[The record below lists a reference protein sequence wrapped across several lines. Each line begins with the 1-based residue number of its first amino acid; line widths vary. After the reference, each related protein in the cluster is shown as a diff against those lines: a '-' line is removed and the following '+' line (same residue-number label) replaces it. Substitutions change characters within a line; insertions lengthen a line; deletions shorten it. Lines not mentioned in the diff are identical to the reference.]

1 MKLSDLNITCTECNS
16 SNIII
21 AKDPIIG
28 ELYDY
33 SDNLFY
39 CSDCN
44 NFFNPFKPITVTIVI
59 KNILHKYW
67 DNLIELNNHFYGKL
81 VIIKGNKYLIIRAPD
96 NGMTATHQFTDNKNN
111 KELTSIYS
119 ALEDLA
125 QAKEW
130 IVDVYDSSD
139 YIYKDIK
146 ISLIYDQK
154 KLPLVFEF

>member
-1 MKLSDLNITCTECNS
+1 
-16 SNIII
+16 
-21 AKDPIIG
+21 
-28 ELYDY
+28 
-33 SDNLFY
+33 
-39 CSDCN
+39 
-44 NFFNPFKPITVTIVI
+44 
-59 KNILHKYW
+59 
-67 DNLIELNNHFYGKL
+67 
-81 VIIKGNKYLIIRAPD
+81 
-96 NGMTATHQFTDNKNN
+96 MTATHQFTDNKNN